1 MISEIIA
8 QRADIEQLKTLFGR
22 SLRVGAVEVV
32 DAEKGF
38 RINLGNGADG
48 APFLSPFYPHPESGG
63 ATSTWAPLSKGQ
75 IVGVINPG
83 GDPRQGILLRGGFS
97 ADNPAPSGNLDE
109 NVLEFGGVKLTINKD
124 GSVQIDAATAVT
136 VNAPQVNLGGLGGK
150 PVARI
155 GDKVAVGS
163 GSSAG
168 NWPIVEGSSVVSAVD

>member
-8 QRADIEQLKTLFGR
+8 QRADIEQLKTVFGR
-22 SLRVGAVEVV
+22 ALRVGPVEVV
-32 DAEKGF
+32 DPVKGF
-38 RINLGNGADG
+38 RISYGNGSG
-48 APFLSPFYPHPESGG
+48 GEPFLSPFYPHPESGG

-75 IVGVINPG
+75 VVGVINPG

-97 ADNPAPSGNLDE
+97 ADNPAPSQSLDE
-109 NVLEFGGVKLTINKD
+109 NVLAFGGVKLTLHKD
-124 GSVQIDAATAVT
+124 GTVTIDAASAVT
-136 VNAPQVNLGGLGGK
+136 VNAPQVNLGGEGGK

-168 NWPIVEGSSVVSAVD
+168 QWPIVEGSSAVSAV

>member
-48 APFLSPFYPHPESGG
+48 EPFLSPFYPHPESGG
-63 ATSTWAPLSKGQ
+63 TTSSWAPLSKGQ

-97 ADNPAPSGNLDE
+97 GDNPAPSGSLDE
-109 NVLEFGGVKLTINKD
+109 NVLQFGGVKVTISKD

-136 VNAPQVNLGGLGGK
+136 VNAPQVTLGGLGGK
-150 PVARI
+150 PVARV
-155 GDKVAVGS
+155 GDLVSVGT

-168 NWPIVEGSSVVSAVD
+168 TWPIIEGSSVVSAVD

>member
-8 QRADIEQLKTLFGR
+8 QRADIEQLKALFGR

-63 ATSTWAPLSKGQ
+63 ATSTWVPLSKGQ

-97 ADNPAPSGNLDE
+97 ADNPAPSGSLDE
-109 NVLEFGGVKLTINKD
+109 NVFEFGGVKLTIRD
-124 GSVQIDAATAVT
+124 CSLIIDAPMAVT
-136 VNAPQVNLGGLGGK
+136 VNAPEVNLGGVGGR

-155 GDKVAVGS
+155 GDKVEVGG

-168 NWPIVEGSSVVSAVD
+168 LWPIVEGSSVVSAV